1 MQSRQGQLIDTAR
14 NVQAFLDEN
23 AAVIGPNISGVRANL
38 DDAVSQLNTM
48 AVTQSGGKIKS
59 KGATA
64 RQKSVRAS
72 LRANFMKPVA
82 DIAKLKLGSVPEFG
96 AFVLPPIQLG
106 ATQLVA
112 AAYAMAD
119 AAQLY
124 QATFTAVGMPADFIP
139 NLRAAADAVTASM
152 NARQAHV
159 GTSTSATQG
168 IQDQEKRVRALFK
181 LINALVVPKLGD
193 DVVLLHKWRA
203 TKAITHKG
211 VVPVPPPA
219 PSAPVAPVV
228 AGTAPV
234 SQADAPP
241 AALPPA
247 SAQALP
253 PSTAG
258 GNSAA

>member
-1 MQSRQGQLIDTAR
+1 
-14 NVQAFLDEN
+14 
-23 AAVIGPNISGVRANL
+23 VRSNL
-38 DDAVSQLNTM
+38 VDAVSQLNTM

-64 RQKSVRAS
+64 RQKSLRAS
-72 LRANFMKPVA
+72 LRANFMKPIA

-219 PSAPVAPVV
+219 PGSPVAPGV

-234 SQADAPP
+234 SQAAAPP

-247 SAQALP
+247 SAQATPASGTVPPASAQATLATATVP
-253 PSTAG
+253 PASAQALSPSTATG
-258 GNSAA
+258 GTAA